1 MEDEDMVSPLVCAWD
16 FVIPRET
23 KKQVGND
30 TASLYLHV
38 TLEGGFSIVT
48 LTNQSLFYID

>member
-38 TLEGGFSIVT
+38 TLESGFRIVT
-48 LTNQSLFYID
+48 ITNQSLFT